1 MLSKQHLL
9 SAFKWINFKSDDYY
23 MFQNSLAIC
32 LLAIVSIAPASNAF
46 TLDRLP
52 SKIPAENLYAQ
63 VKVNIGI
70 GIGQEPYPQPQTR
83 ERVIVVERNT
93 QTTYYDD
100 DRSRQ
105 SEWRGRKEGWRKHY
119 KHARHHHRDRD
130 DD

>member
-1 MLSKQHLL
+1 MLQ
-9 SAFKWINFKSDDYY
+9 FK
-23 MFQNSLAIC
+23 SLAIS

-46 TLDRLP
+46 TLDNLP
-52 SKIPAENLYAQ
+52 ASNVTAENLYAQ

-93 QTTYYDD
+93 QTTYYNG
-100 DRSRQ
+100 RSRW
-105 SEWRGRKEGWRKHY
+105 SESRGRKEGWHKHSKY
-119 KHARHHHRDRD
+119 SKHGRDHD

>member
-1 MLSKQHLL
+1 MLQLK
-9 SAFKWINFKSDDYY
+9 
-23 MFQNSLAIC
+23 SLAIS

-46 TLDRLP
+46 TLDNLP
-52 SKIPAENLYAQ
+52 ASNVTAENLYAQ

-93 QTTYYDD
+93 QTTYYNG
-100 DRSRQ
+100 RSRW
-105 SEWRGRKEGWRKHY
+105 SESRGRKEGWHKHGKY
-119 KHARHHHRDRD
+119 SKHGRDHDRD

>member
-1 MLSKQHLL
+1 MLQL
-9 SAFKWINFKSDDYY
+9 
-23 MFQNSLAIC
+23 NSLAIG

-46 TLDRLP
+46 TLDNLP

-93 QTTYYDD
+93 QAPYYD
-100 DRSRQ
+100 DRSRW
-105 SEWRGRKEGWRKHY
+105 SEWRGQKEGWRKHH
-119 KHARHHHRDRD
+119 KHARHHHHDQD